1 VDPYGHIEVH
11 PASQLEYNLRWPGH
25 YYDPET
31 ALHYNR
37 YRYYDPAL
45 GRYLQTDPLGYEGSP
60 TNLYGYPANP
70 LTDVDVL
77 GLTGHPTH
85 QQHANDGSAPQHNSG
100 HEGADGGQPHP
111 QPHPHVEDPANP
123 SPARRA
129 ELDSAQQKVAR
140 AQEIVADQPR
150 SRQSKT
156 VAVNGGDHISG
167 YDTESRGT
175 PAGFETAGRD
185 PSTNLAYEQQIGHQ
199 SPANSSVDP
208 RRTTDG
214 GVVGAMGTG
223 ETIPGGAAATHAERQ
238 SVIAQNAQGTN
249 EPIGVSREQCGDCR
263 REFRQHAQNPDRPGY
278 PSPVVV
284 GDPGHT
290 RVYNSD
296 GSVDVYRPDGSH
308 VGTVPAGQSPAATIS
323 NYEGIPW

>member
-1 VDPYGHIEVH
+1 MVRALITIRCSSSGIECDSLAQARRHGAAIVPTGARAPAEHRPPSPQH
-11 PASQLEYNLRWPGH
+11 PDARRGVRVRVAVGAAQRSERSGEPGCGRA
-25 YYDPET
+25 P
-31 ALHYNR
+31 R
-37 YRYYDPAL
+37 Y
-45 GRYLQTDPLGYEGSP
+45 
-60 TNLYGYPANP
+60 
-70 LTDVDVL
+70 TDVTTADAERVSARQAGCDQRAHAGGSGTFALARANEVL
-77 GLTGHPTH
+77 SQEVMQPTCPPG
-85 QQHANDGSAPQHNSG
+85 AWNDGGSLLASRPGSILASA
-100 HEGADGGQPHP
+100 
-111 QPHPHVEDPANP
+111 ED
-123 SPARRA
+123 
-129 ELDSAQQKVAR
+129 
-140 AQEIVADQPR
+140 
-150 SRQSKT
+150 
-156 VAVNGGDHISG
+156 GGDHISG